1 MGRSPT
7 SHSRLIRAD
16 SGYFFKPD
24 NPESTG
30 YLQLANVKSDFSSH
44 SQDIFGAGG
53 FSDSLDNG

>member
-1 MGRSPT
+1 
-7 SHSRLIRAD
+7 LIRAD